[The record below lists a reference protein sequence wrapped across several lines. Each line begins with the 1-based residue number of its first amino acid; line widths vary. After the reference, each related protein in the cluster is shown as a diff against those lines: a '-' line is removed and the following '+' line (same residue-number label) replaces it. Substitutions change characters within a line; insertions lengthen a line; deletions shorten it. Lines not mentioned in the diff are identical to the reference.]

1 MNKNIKNEI
10 LIKLIKEIKYKWN
23 LTGDLEQFIELNSK
37 LYFKVFRLLER
48 LCVFLVM
55 SEISKHFHMLIKYY
69 IVTIILIFSL
79 LRMYIAID
87 FIW

>member
-10 LIKLIKEIKYKWN
+10 LMKLIKEIKYKWN

-37 LYFKVFRLLER
+37 LYFKVFRLLEG